1 MPLKEFCLLIPRN
14 IGGAWCLEWLRLRI
28 GLIVGLLILF
38 LATSI
43 NTLAQTE
50 TASIIEQ
57 GKAVYEQN
65 CLACHQIDGS
75 GVPQLTPSLV
85 NASFVSGDKS
95 QLIKIILNGMKDV
108 EINGEM
114 YDNPMPPFAFLTD
127 EDIAAVLTYV
137 RNSFTNKASV
147 VKKDEVAVVRKGK

>member
-1 MPLKEFCLLIPRN
+1 MALKEFCLLIPLNR
-14 IGGAWCLEWLRLRI
+14 GAWCPERLRLRI
-28 GLIVGLLILF
+28 GFVIGSLILL
-38 LATSI
+38 LAVSI
-43 NTLAQTE
+43 NALAQTE
-50 TASIIEQ
+50 TTAIIEQ

-65 CLACHQIDGS
+65 CLACHQVDGS

-85 NASFVSGDKS
+85 KASFVSGDKS
-95 QLIKIILNGMKDV
+95 QLIKIILDGMKDV

-114 YDNPMPPFAFLTD
+114 YDNPMPPFAALTD

-147 VKKDEVAVVRKGK
+147 VKKDEVAMVRKGK

>member
-1 MPLKEFCLLIPRN
+1 MTVKEFCPLIPLN
-14 IGGAWCLEWLRLRI
+14 IGDAWCLEWLQVRI
-28 GLIVGLLILF
+28 ALIVGSTILF
-38 LATSI
+38 LTVSI

-50 TASIIEQ
+50 TTSIVEQ

-75 GVPQLTPSLV
+75 GVPQLTPSLI

-114 YDNPMPPFAFLTD
+114 YDNPMPPFAFLAD